1 MNLPKW
7 YIKGL
12 EIGLVLKKRK
22 TCQKNLKIYQH
33 LGTNVTKNEKTPGN
47 TFKNSI

>member
-1 MNLPKW
+1 MVYKRPGNR
-7 YIKGL
+7 ISL
-12 EIGLVLKKRK
+12 EKEKNVP
-22 TCQKNLKIYQH
+22 KNLKIYQH

>member
-1 MNLPKW
+1 MVNKRSRNEISREKEKKLPK
-7 YIKGL
+7 K
-12 EIGLVLKKRK
+12 
-22 TCQKNLKIYQH
+22 LKIYQN